1 VKTYILDTNCI
12 LRYLLDDIKLQADKV
27 GELFNK
33 AKKEK
38 LEVVLPQVVVF
49 EVQFVLSSYY
59 LQKRMNI
66 ADRIEI
72 LISLD
77 FLKAESQDIFA
88 KALKFYRE
96 NNISFVDSFLL
107 SKCII
112 DKIDLFTFDK
122 KLKNLFKKYKG
133 RD

>member
-1 VKTYILDTNCI
+1 MKTYILDTNCI

-33 AKKEK
+33 AK